1 MDSKNHRHKA
11 QASGGMRTSLSNID
25 YIHSSPSSDLSL
37 RQITSPNLTAHL
49 EDHNAINFK
58 LIKTVADFTHQ
69 LSSIHE
75 QHAEELQMLVET
87 FRKRNAEL
95 RRERPQFHSTLFTS
109 WEVLLQE
116 VEVDSQVHGDIAR
129 SLGRQVGMML
139 LEKTFHRKIQSR
151 KIFLHRE
158 SLETILSKA
167 EELLNKCHQ
176 DYTEAYNNLIS
187 HRSHT
192 KLAEYYDMHNAYVQQ
207 LHAANGML
215 EYYHK
220 ETLPKLLEEL
230 EDVYIDLSD
239 TISGSILSAADM
251 LVNKSREQSN
261 HYENIATTAQS
272 VKTRSDLANF
282 IRSLNVE
289 KLSQPSTK
297 HLYNPPYMENDPAQM
312 EPGMMLRDE
321 LVIDRLSQLPNR
333 SQTLKQDV
341 SNLEAQIKQ
350 LQEAVESLERLQ
362 KRSLESSLFN
372 KANELQEDVS
382 LKKFDLQVAH
392 IHLAAVKAQL
402 ELFTS
407 GKGEHPLEGNHL
419 KERKQSTISTGS
431 GTAKNKWLKAF
442 LNLKTASSG
451 NLSEKNESDKK
462 NSKSGSR
469 PLSAAP
475 GTLEVSH
482 VFQEYNYKKMTSC
495 DYCNKV
501 LRGHVKQ
508 GLRCK
513 LCKVNVHSECQEKL
527 TTPCQPKTKLLRRQ
541 KSTSEIETKIPV
553 PEPEEERNNQQNV
566 DPIYQLLKQAGDLG
580 GNNPKKER
588 SEKDFTLCGSPR
600 DQSSGG
606 RSNSSSL
613 TSLQQ
618 QRWVRSNA
626 SSSASSSSSYLL
638 TVSGNQGDHASTS
651 AMGGNRIIVSAP
663 HSPQRK
669 RLSLR
674 MKSFSLDSPESSEHV
689 HRRQHH
695 QLAPQSPIHGSRQH
709 LLAAKNV
716 RMSSVD
722 LPDDNEKSLSSA
734 STSPCPSPK
743 PHRLLPTNLYVVLYN
758 FQGRHKDEIDLKAG
772 CIITVTDTR
781 DPNWWEGKCMGRI
794 GFFPS
799 MYVTRLHPGEQ
810 PLQVIHAVHVSDN
823 EGNSNKLLSDQII
836 IQVGDERDGM
846 VMIRTGANDK
856 TYSCP
861 LKYLKEV

>member
-553 PEPEEERNNQQNV
+553 PEPEEE
-566 DPIYQLLKQAGDLG
+566 
-580 GNNPKKER
+580 
-588 SEKDFTLCGSPR
+588 T
-600 DQSSGG
+600 
-606 RSNSSSL
+606 
-613 TSLQQ
+613 
-618 QRWVRSNA
+618 
-626 SSSASSSSSYLL
+626 
-638 TVSGNQGDHASTS
+638 
-651 AMGGNRIIVSAP
+651 
-663 HSPQRK
+663 
-669 RLSLR
+669 
-674 MKSFSLDSPESSEHV
+674 
-689 HRRQHH
+689 
-695 QLAPQSPIHGSRQH
+695 PQSPIHGSRQH

>member
-1 MDSKNHRHKA
+1 
-11 QASGGMRTSLSNID
+11 
-25 YIHSSPSSDLSL
+25 
-37 RQITSPNLTAHL
+37 
-49 EDHNAINFK
+49 
-58 LIKTVADFTHQ
+58 
-69 LSSIHE
+69 
-75 QHAEELQMLVET
+75 MLVET

-95 RRERPQFHSTLFTS
+95 RRERPPYHSTLFTS

-116 VEVDSQVHGDIAR
+116 IEVDSQVHGDIAR

-158 SLETILSKA
+158 SFETILSKA

-207 LHAANGML
+207 LHAANGMIDH
-215 EYYHK
+215 YIK

-230 EDVYIDLSD
+230 EEVYTDLSD
-239 TISGSILSAADM
+239 TISGAILSAAEM
-251 LVNKSREQSN
+251 LVSKSREQGT
-261 HYENIATTAQS
+261 HYENIAAAAQA
-272 VKTRSDLANF
+272 VKTKADLANF

-289 KLSQPSTK
+289 KVSQPVTK

-312 EPGMMLRDE
+312 EAGMMLRNE

-333 SQTLKQDV
+333 SQTLKQDI

-350 LQEAVESLERLQ
+350 LQEAVESMERLQ
-362 KRSLESSLFN
+362 RRSLESCLFN

-382 LKKFDLQVAH
+382 LKKFDLQVAF

-402 ELFTS
+402 DLFTS
-407 GKGEHPLEGNHL
+407 SKNDQTLDGNHL
-419 KERKQSTISTGS
+419 KERKQSTASTGS

-451 NLSEKNESDKK
+451 SLADKNDGDKK
-462 NSKSGSR
+462 SGKSGSR
-469 PLSAAP
+469 PLSAVP
-475 GTLEVSH
+475 GTLDVAH
-482 VFQEYNYKKMTSC
+482 VFQEYTYKKITAC
-495 DYCNKV
+495 DHCKEI
-501 LRGHVKQ
+501 LRGHSRQ
-508 GLRCK
+508 GLKCKMCK
-513 LCKVNVHSECQEKL
+513 LNVHAECQDKIG
-527 TTPCQPKTKLLRRQ
+527 PCQPKPRLLRRQ

-553 PEPEEERNNQQNV
+553 PEPEDE
-566 DPIYQLLKQAGDLG
+566 
-580 GNNPKKER
+580 
-588 SEKDFTLCGSPR
+588 T
-600 DQSSGG
+600 
-606 RSNSSSL
+606 
-613 TSLQQ
+613 
-618 QRWVRSNA
+618 
-626 SSSASSSSSYLL
+626 
-638 TVSGNQGDHASTS
+638 
-651 AMGGNRIIVSAP
+651 P

-689 HRRQHH
+689 HRRQHY
-695 QLAPQSPIHGSRQH
+695 QLGQSTSHCSSHSQSPQSPVHGSRRH
-709 LLAAKNV
+709 LLSAKNV

-758 FQGRHKDEIDLKAG
+758 FRSRHPDEIDLKAG
-772 CIITVTDTR
+772 CIITVTDTS
-781 DPNWWEGKCMGRI
+781 DADWWQGKCMGKI
-794 GFFPS
+794 GYFPS
-799 MYVTRLHPGEQ
+799 KYVTKLHSGEQ
-810 PLQVIHAVHVSDN
+810 PLQVIHTVHLNDG
-823 EGNSNKLLSDQII
+823 GNSVKLLNEQII
-836 IQVGDERDGM
+836 IQIGDEKDGM

-856 TYSCP
+856 TYACP
-861 LKYLKEV
+861 VKYLKEV